1 MYWKSFV
8 ETSLIAMPTSLRSE
22 KEILS
27 GWGEYS
33 TPLVSICCIT
43 YNHSEFVKDAF
54 DGFLMQ
60 KTKFSFEII
69 VFDDAST
76 DETQRIILD
85 YIKEYP
91 KLFVP
96 FLQKENLWQ
105 NKGISG
111 TFTIAFPNARG
122 KYIAWCEGD
131 DYWTDPLKL
140 QKQVDFLESDPNI
153 VIVGHRVKY
162 LNNKNQNSQEYI
174 SAEEKEVG
182 NVIDILKRNYL
193 PTASVILRRSAMPDL
208 SWLIEIIQDLKQGDW
223 PLFVFTAQNG
233 KILFLNEVLAVY
245 RVHGTSVW
253 SSLSAKDR
261 LIYIFQAR
269 RKIMKHFTYL
279 SIFES
284 SEIWSNDYLSCVNEL
299 KFDGKIWLALYVLLR
314 SIIAAPWNIKTILK
328 TQQVIPISLNYYIF
342 RLKCLVPRK
351 LKDSIGYLIENYQ
364 QNIK

>member
-1 MYWKSFV
+1 MY
-8 ETSLIAMPTSLRSE
+8 SL
-22 KEILS
+22 K
-27 GWGEYS
+27 
-33 TPLVSICCIT
+33 PLVTICCIT
-43 YNHSEFVKDAF
+43 YNHENFIREAIDS
-54 DGFLMQ
+54 FLMQ
-60 KTKFSFEII
+60 KTNFPIEII
-69 VFDDAST
+69 IHDDAST
-76 DETQRIILD
+76 DNTANI
-85 YIKEYP
+85 IKEYQAKHP
-91 KLFVP
+91 
-96 FLQKENLWQ
+96 NLIKPIFQTQ
-105 NKGISG
+105 NQYSLRGFGFFSDMFEK
-111 TFTIAFPNARG
+111 AEG
-122 KYIAWCEGD
+122 KYIAICEGD

>member
-1 MYWKSFV
+1 MNSNLPV
-8 ETSLIAMPTSLRSE
+8 
-22 KEILS
+22 
-27 GWGEYS
+27 
-33 TPLVSICCIT
+33 VSVVCIT
-43 YNHSEFVKDAF
+43 YNHEAF
-54 DGFLMQ
+54 IAEAIEGFLIQ
-60 KTKFSFEII
+60 ETTFPIEILI
-69 VFDDAST
+69 HDDAST
-76 DETQRIILD
+76 DRTPEIIRSYQSKHPDL
-85 YIKEYP
+85 IKPILQVKNQYSLRGFGFLGD
-91 KLFVP
+91 LFA
-96 FLQKENLWQ
+96 
-105 NKGISG
+105 
-111 TFTIAFPNARG
+111 IAQG
-122 KYIAWCEGD
+122 KHIALCEGD

-351 LKDSIGYLIENYQ
+351 LKDSIGYLIGNYQ

>member
-1 MYWKSFV
+1 MY
-8 ETSLIAMPTSLRSE
+8 SL
-22 KEILS
+22 K
-27 GWGEYS
+27 
-33 TPLVSICCIT
+33 PLVTICCIT
-43 YNHSEFVKDAF
+43 YNHENFIREAIDS
-54 DGFLMQ
+54 FLMQ
-60 KTKFSFEII
+60 KTNFPIEII
-69 VFDDAST
+69 IHDDAST
-76 DETQRIILD
+76 DNTANI
-85 YIKEYP
+85 IKEYQAKHP
-91 KLFVP
+91 
-96 FLQKENLWQ
+96 NLIKPIFQTQ
-105 NKGISG
+105 NQYSLRGFGFFSDMFEK
-111 TFTIAFPNARG
+111 AEG
-122 KYIAWCEGD
+122 KYIAICEGD

-351 LKDSIGYLIENYQ
+351 LKDSIGYLIGNYQ

>member
-1 MYWKSFV
+1 MTKKS
-8 ETSLIAMPTSLRSE
+8 L
-22 KEILS
+22 
-27 GWGEYS
+27 
-33 TPLVSICCIT
+33 LVSVCCIT
-43 YNHSEFVKDAF
+43 YNHEQFIREAVDS
-54 DGFLMQ
+54 FLMQ
-60 KTKFSFEII
+60 ETNFSIEII
-69 VFDDAST
+69 IHDDAST
-76 DETQRIILD
+76 DNTAKM
-85 YIKEYP
+85 IKEYQEKYP
-91 KLFVP
+91 YLIKLI
-96 FLQKENLWQ
+96 LQTENQYSLKGFGFISDVFKE
-105 NKGISG
+105 
-111 TFTIAFPNARG
+111 ARG
-122 KYIAWCEGD
+122 KYIALCEGD

-351 LKDSIGYLIENYQ
+351 LKDSIGYLIGNYQ